1 MSTTG
6 DTGGD
11 YSYDMAHEDES
22 SDFSASEPRSA
33 GEAPTDATEEPPDA
47 DGDYS
52 YDLAHEVPRSGQG
65 SAGL

>member
-22 SDFSASEPRSA
+22 SDFSTSEPRPADEVPAA
-33 GEAPTDATEEPPDA
+33 GTEEPPDA

-65 SAGL
+65 PAGQ